1 MQTGIVSWGIGCS
14 NGVPG
19 VYTNVGLM
27 RDWIDFE
34 LGENAIAMCPYVKL

>member
-14 NGVPG
+14 DGIPG
-19 VYTNVGLM
+19 VYTNVGIA

-34 LGENAIAMCPYVKL
+34 LSEKGIDMSAYVKF